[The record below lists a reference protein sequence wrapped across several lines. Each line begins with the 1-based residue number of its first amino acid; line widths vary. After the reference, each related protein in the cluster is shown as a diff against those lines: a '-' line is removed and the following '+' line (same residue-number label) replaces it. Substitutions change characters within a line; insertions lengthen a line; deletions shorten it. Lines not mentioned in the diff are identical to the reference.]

1 MKQAPVKIGIYGK
14 PDPMAKAWR
23 EWFSDLFI
31 SAKSLRLPARKTN
44 PSIVTGEAVI
54 WLSDGTGDG
63 DDGDVMISVTNV
75 SGVTKTTTLV
85 DFSTL

>member
-1 MKQAPVKIGIYGK
+1 MKQAPVKLGMYGNQ
-14 PDPMAKAWR
+14 DPMVRAWR

-31 SAKSLRLPARKTN
+31 AAKSLRLPARKTS
-44 PSIVTGEAVI
+44 PVAVSGEAVV

-63 DDGDVMISVTNV
+63 DDGDIMVSITDV

-85 DFSTL
+85 DFSTI